1 MDRKGSI
8 TVFLTLVL
16 SLMLSLVCT
25 SIESVRMAA
34 ARTQILSSLDIGLYS
49 LFGQYDKT
57 LLKDYDLFLLDGS
70 WGGGML
76 DMAKVYDNMESYI
89 KPVLRQNSQK
99 LSLVEGGFTGCRL
112 ATDEEGEAFYCQ
124 VVQYMKDTL
133 GSQGIQLLTER
144 MRERENKTK
153 EAEETG
159 KQAQSKDAI
168 GSYEREMNEA
178 AKNSQQAQEAADAAA
193 QEGNGQAAAPPVKAP
208 EVKNP
213 ITVIKRI
220 MKMGILELV
229 IPPGKGISENRVS
242 KGALV
247 SGRTLQEGLPL
258 FGTIKK
264 DSSYTSQIL
273 FQQYLMDKLGN
284 YQDPAPGGLRYQI
297 EYILGG
303 KDNDLDNLKSV
314 ATKLLLVR
322 EGVNFAHLLADT
334 AKRAQAEALAAAI
347 AAAFLIPPAALIIEG
362 ALLLCWAFAESV
374 LDVRE
379 LFDGG
384 KVPLIKSAQ
393 DWQLSLEKLPELL
406 SGLDTE
412 RRGTETGMGY
422 EDYLQVFLLTKGKTA
437 KLKGGMDMVELS
449 VRSLPGREAFQ
460 LDSCIVS
467 VEASID
473 VRANTRKIFTATK
486 QYSYI

>member
-193 QEGNGQAAAPPVKAP
+193 QEGNGQSLGHAGLGHLPRGVDLYRRGHVPVAVQVQ
-208 EVKNP
+208 E
-213 ITVIKRI
+213 RAF
-220 MKMGILELV
+220 GERELV
-229 IPPGKGISENRVS
+229 HAPD
-242 KGALV
+242 
-247 SGRTLQEGLPL
+247 L
-258 FGTIKK
+258 FCLFINGPNTFH
-264 DSSYTSQIL
+264 SSR
-273 FQQYLMDKLGN
+273 N
-284 YQDPAPGGLRYQI
+284 
-297 EYILGG
+297 
-303 KDNDLDNLKSV
+303 
-314 ATKLLLVR
+314 
-322 EGVNFAHLLADT
+322 
-334 AKRAQAEALAAAI
+334 
-347 AAAFLIPPAALIIEG
+347 
-362 ALLLCWAFAESV
+362 
-374 LDVRE
+374 
-379 LFDGG
+379 
-384 KVPLIKSAQ
+384 
-393 DWQLSLEKLPELL
+393 
-406 SGLDTE
+406 
-412 RRGTETGMGY
+412 
-422 EDYLQVFLLTKGKTA
+422 
-437 KLKGGMDMVELS
+437 
-449 VRSLPGREAFQ
+449 
-460 LDSCIVS
+460 
-467 VEASID
+467 
-473 VRANTRKIFTATK
+473 
-486 QYSYI
+486 

>member
-178 AKNSQQAQEAADAAA
+178 AKKQPA
-193 QEGNGQAAAPPVKAP
+193 G
-208 EVKNP
+208 
-213 ITVIKRI
+213 
-220 MKMGILELV
+220 
-229 IPPGKGISENRVS
+229 PG
-242 KGALV
+242 
-247 SGRTLQEGLPL
+247 SGRRCRPGRQWAGGGASGKSAGGE
-258 FGTIKK
+258 KSYYRDQK
-264 DSSYTSQIL
+264 DHENG
-273 FQQYLMDKLGN
+273 DPGAG
-284 YQDPAPGGLRYQI
+284 DPAGERDFREPRIQRDPGFRKDAS
-297 EYILGG
+297 GG
-303 KDNDLDNLKSV
+303 D
-314 ATKLLLVR
+314 A
-322 EGVNFAHLLADT
+322 
-334 AKRAQAEALAAAI
+334 
-347 AAAFLIPPAALIIEG
+347 
-362 ALLLCWAFAESV
+362 
-374 LDVRE
+374 
-379 LFDGG
+379 
-384 KVPLIKSAQ
+384 
-393 DWQLSLEKLPELL
+393 SLW
-406 SGLDTE
+406 
-412 RRGTETGMGY
+412 
-422 EDYLQVFLLTKGKTA
+422 
-437 KLKGGMDMVELS
+437 
-449 VRSLPGREAFQ
+449 
-460 LDSCIVS
+460 
-467 VEASID
+467 
-473 VRANTRKIFTATK
+473 NH
-486 QYSYI
+486 